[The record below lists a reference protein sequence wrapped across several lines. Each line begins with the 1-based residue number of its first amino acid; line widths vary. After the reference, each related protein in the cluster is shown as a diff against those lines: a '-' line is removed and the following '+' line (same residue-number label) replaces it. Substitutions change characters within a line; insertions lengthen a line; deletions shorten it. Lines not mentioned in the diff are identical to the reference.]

1 MATYLGTH
9 GSKIQTYSTDPTY
22 PNTGEVWYNS
32 TSNTIKM
39 EATTSAGSWATGGN
53 LNTAREILNSAGT
66 QTAS

>member
-9 GSKIQTYSTDPTY
+9 GGKIQTYSTDPTY

-39 EATTSAGSWATGGN
+39 EATTSAGAWATDHLIKIKQNRIMDLIGQ
-53 LNTAREILNSAGT
+53 R
-66 QTAS
+66 

>member
-39 EATTSAGSWATGGN
+39 EATTSAG
-53 LNTAREILNSAGT
+53 
-66 QTAS
+66 